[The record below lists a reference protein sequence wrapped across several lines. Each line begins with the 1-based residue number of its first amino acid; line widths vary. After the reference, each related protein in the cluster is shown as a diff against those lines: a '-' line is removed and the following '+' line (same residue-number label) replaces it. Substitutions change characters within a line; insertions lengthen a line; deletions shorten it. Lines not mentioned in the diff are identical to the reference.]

1 MEFPE
6 KISKIDDII
15 KFLLIIDISMLF
27 LLLLFILLSIKV
39 CIIRSIINRFI
50 YFFYAF
56 GFVLFV
62 ATYFLIREAKFI
74 KDDGTI
80 AVAAFIVVACLIL
93 VKTMR
98 DNNARKDYP

>member
-1 MEFPE
+1 MELPDE
-6 KISKIDDII
+6 IDKII
-15 KFLLIIDISMLF
+15 KILLIIDISILF
-27 LLLLFILLSIKV
+27 SLLIFMLLSIKI
-39 CIIRSIINRFI
+39 CLFRSIIDRFI

>member
-1 MEFPE
+1 MELPDE
-6 KISKIDDII
+6 IDNII
-15 KFLLIIDISMLF
+15 KILLIIDISVLF
-27 LLLLFILLSIKV
+27 LLLLFMLLSIRV
-39 CIIRSIINRFI
+39 CLFRSIINRFI
-50 YFFYAF
+50 FHFYAL

-62 ATYFLIREAKFI
+62 ATYFLIRGDDNI

-80 AVAAFIVVACLIL
+80 AIAAFIVAACLIL